1 MSTDN
6 TRINPKHYIGRTFT
20 QNEAVA
26 VISALTLVI
35 GGAIGTG
42 WGIHSSLDKAPDTD
56 GTALQETVYQEALGS
71 INALDLKQTQLEIS
85 QKQHD
90 LNVLNGTLTGDAVT
104 EAERELRKM
113 SEDFAFESH
122 RTLVG
127 LFNAGEPGE
136 EADISEQ
143 QFVELTKV
151 FEDKI
156 GTVEGFG
163 LKINADNAAYLDEAR
178 LDMAKDKEITGN
190 PVIDAQTL
198 SDKMN
203 SMSENPAAIS
213 MLGGLG
219 ALLALALLLIPIGG
233 KLDDWSYER
242 KRVERRRPKKNKGI
256 NH

>member
-26 VISALTLVI
+26 VFSALTFVI
-35 GGAIGTG
+35 GGAVGTG
-42 WGIHSSLDKAPDTD
+42 FGIHSSLDKAPDTE
-56 GTALQETVYQEALGS
+56 GTALQETVYQEVLGS
-71 INALDLKQTQLEIS
+71 INALDLQQTQLEIAH
-85 QKQHD
+85 KQHD
-90 LNVLNGTLTGDAVT
+90 LDVLNGTLTGDAVA
-104 EAERELRKM
+104 EAERNLRKA
-113 SEDFAFESH
+113 SENFSFDSH

-127 LFNAGEPGE
+127 LFNAGEPGQ

-156 GTVEGFG
+156 GTLEGFG
-163 LKINADNAAYLDEAR
+163 LKFNTDNAAYLDEAR
-178 LDMAKDKEITGN
+178 ADMAKDKEITGN

-198 SDKMN
+198 SDKM
-203 SMSENPAAIS
+203 SGMSDNPAGFS
-213 MLGGLG
+213 VLGGFG
-219 ALLALALLLIPIGG
+219 ALLALAFLLIPIGS
-233 KLDDWSYER
+233 KLEDWAYQG
-242 KRVERRRPKKNKGI
+242 KRVERRRPKKPKTI